1 MLQGGPD
8 PPPPTWKMK
17 IYRKYA
23 SDPPHW
29 KTIILRTLL
38 ENCFGSANAFVPFSN
53 VSKVVKRIVHEHE
66 YPIKRKP

>member
-23 SDPPHW
+23 SDPPPW

-38 ENCFGSANAFVPFSN
+38 ENCFGSANVFVPFSN
-53 VSKVVKRIVHEHE
+53 VSKVVKIVHEHE